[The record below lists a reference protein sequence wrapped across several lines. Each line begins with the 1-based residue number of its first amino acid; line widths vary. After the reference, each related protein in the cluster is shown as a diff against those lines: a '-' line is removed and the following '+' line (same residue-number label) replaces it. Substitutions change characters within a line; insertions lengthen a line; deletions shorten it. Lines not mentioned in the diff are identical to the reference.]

1 LGPEGERNLE
11 PVSLDDVV
19 CRHPDHVAADM
30 DGEVMMMNI
39 DTGKYF
45 ALNDVAS
52 FIWAKLVQPLSLRR
66 ICEFVQAEFDVTSD
80 DCERDTKVF
89 VQTMV
94 RDGLL
99 QLASATAN
107 AEKSR

>member
-1 LGPEGERNLE
+1 ME

-52 FIWAKLVQPLSLRR
+52 YIWTKLAQPLSLRR
-66 ICEFVQAEFDVTSD
+66 ICESVQTEFDVTSD
-80 DCERDTKVF
+80 DCERDTKLF
-89 VQTMV
+89 VQSMV

-99 QLASATAN
+99 QMVP
-107 AEKSR
+107 AEAAHEKNP

>member
-1 LGPEGERNLE
+1 ME
-11 PVSLDDVV
+11 PVSLDVVV
-19 CRHPDHVAADM
+19 CRHPDQVAADM

-45 ALNDVAS
+45 ALNEVAS
-52 FIWAKLVQPLSLRR
+52 FIWTVLAQPSSLRQ
-66 ICEFVQAEFDVTSD
+66 ICESVQAEFEVTSD

-89 VQTMV
+89 VQTMI

-99 QLASATAN
+99 QMVSATAN
-107 AEKSR
+107 AEKSL